1 MYAFLCMGSQPLG
14 NCLGEYVN
22 ISRVMF
28 IHFICSQCLKHYM
41 YVHCLHTARHC
52 NIFCIPVSLDNLART
67 DDFKNFQVWRLGRQ
81 FNQPFWH
88 HEAMVLV
95 SKYFKLWTLIY
106 SEIYLQLLKHRW
118 LQKFSSLAA
127 VQWIF
132 LWGTDFQILSN
143 IWYIG
148 FSNTTSTLWYRFGLS
163 GYTVK
168 DHFFAAT
175 PNSGI

>member
-1 MYAFLCMGSQPLG
+1 MYV
-14 NCLGEYVN
+14 CLSLYGESATWQLFGGICQHFSCNVR
-22 ISRVMF
+22 SFHLLTMF
-28 IHFICSQCLKHYM
+28 ETL

-67 DDFKNFQVWRLGRQ
+67 DAFKNFQVWRLGRQ

-88 HEAMVLV
+88 REAIILV
-95 SKYFKLWTLIY
+95 SKYFKLWTLLY

-143 IWYIG
+143 TWYIW
-148 FSNTTSTLWYRFGLS
+148 FSNTTST
-163 GYTVK
+163 
-168 DHFFAAT
+168 
-175 PNSGI
+175 

>member
-1 MYAFLCMGSQPLG
+1 MYV
-14 NCLGEYVN
+14 CLSLYGESATWQLFGG
-22 ISRVMF
+22 ICQHFSWLHSF

-41 YVHCLHTARHC
+41 YVHSLHTARHC

-95 SKYFKLWTLIY
+95 SKYFKLWTLLY

-132 LWGTDFQILSN
+132 LRGTDFQILSN

-148 FSNTTSTLWYRFGLS
+148 FSNTTST
-163 GYTVK
+163 
-168 DHFFAAT
+168 
-175 PNSGI
+175 